1 MYDANKII
9 PGIIIFFCLISF
21 PVWYSVASGNA
32 DYVPE
37 PEIITE
43 EKECVEPTHFMR
55 SDHNDLLNKWRESV
69 VREGIRTYV
78 AADGQEYEMSLTR
91 TCLSCHSNKA
101 EFCDQCHDYV
111 GVTPDCWSCH
121 NIPEQE

>member
-1 MYDANKII
+1 MYDAKKII
-9 PGIIIFFCLISF
+9 PGIVIFLCLITF
-21 PVWYSVASGNA
+21 PIWYSVASGNA
-32 DYVPE
+32 DYVPA
-37 PEIITE
+37 PEIITAE
-43 EKECVEPTHFMR
+43 EECVEPTHYMR